1 LVKGETGTVRL
12 ITNSSYEP
20 SIRYLLPQEHSVIT
34 VRQHPA
40 RVLPAVAAAFGGL
53 LAALAVSGMLKDSKP
68 AAITVWS
75 LTLFLLARAIWESL
89 SWTVQYITV
98 TSYRL
103 LLISGIISR
112 KIAAVPLANV
122 KDLDFERSAAGNLFG
137 YGTFTITAEGKP
149 KIVIDYIPYPEQ
161 LYLEFVALLN
171 PKDGEDDDDPN

>member
-1 LVKGETGTVRL
+1 MVKRETGTVRL
-12 ITNSSYEP
+12 ITSSSYEP
-20 SIRYLLPQEHSVIT
+20 SYRYLLPQERSVIT

-40 RVLPAVAAAFGGL
+40 RVLPALAAASGGV
-53 LAALAVSGMLKDSKP
+53 LAALAVSGMLKESRT
-68 AAITVWS
+68 ATITVWS
-75 LTLFLLARAIWESL
+75 LTLFLVARGIWESL

-112 KIAAVPLANV
+112 KIAAVPLTNV
-122 KDLDFERSAAGNLFG
+122 KDLGFERSAAGNLFG

-161 LYLEFVALLN
+161 LYLEFVALLS
-171 PKDGEDDDDPN
+171 PKDKEDDDESD